1 MQDRVRRM
9 MDPQVSASILRQALA
24 YIVQEVWHDHAR
36 RNLGTECGTIQ
47 KKEKEKEKVKEKK
60 KKKKKKKKQQ
70 KKTSREKTH

>member
-47 KKEKEKEKVKEKK
+47 KKEKEKEQVKEKE
-60 KKKKKKKKQQ
+60 Q
-70 KKTSREKTH
+70 EKEKDKDKYKDT